1 MMIKS
6 ALPQIISQ
14 QTTDDGIS
22 WQIFVAAELDYFK
35 GHFEEQAV
43 LPGVTQLDWAIQLGC
58 QAFGYLPDVASLEVL
73 KFQQLM
79 LPDSQVELFISHNA
93 AKSKLTFSYRDGE
106 KRYASGRIALTEN
119 AGSST
124 SSKERQ
130 S

>member
-6 ALPQIISQ
+6 ALPQILAQHSNEDEIC
-14 QTTDDGIS
+14 
-22 WQIFVAAELDYFK
+22 WRIFVSAELDYFK

-58 QAFGYLPDVASLEVL
+58 QAFGYEPTVATLEVL

-79 LPDSQVELFISHNA
+79 LPDTEVELFISHNA
-93 AKSKLTFSYRDGE
+93 AKSKLTFSYRDGD
-106 KRYASGRIALTEN
+106 KRFASGRIALALASATCN
-119 AGSST
+119 KDS
-124 SSKERQ
+124 Q

>member
-14 QTTDDGIS
+14 QTTDDGIC

-58 QAFGYLPDVASLEVL
+58 QAFGYKPEVASLEVL

-79 LPDSQVELFISHNA
+79 LPDSQVELLISHNS
-93 AKSKLTFSYRDGE
+93 AKSKLTFSYRDGD
-106 KRYASGRIALTEN
+106 KRYASGRIALAPTQN
-119 AGSST
+119 
-124 SSKERQ
+124 KESQ

>member
-14 QTTDDGIS
+14 KDTEDGIS
-22 WQIFVAAELDYFK
+22 WQLFVAAELDYFK

-58 QAFGYLPDVASLEVL
+58 EAFGYQVEVASLEVL
-73 KFQQLM
+73 KFQQLL
-79 LPDSQVELFISHNA
+79 LPDSQVELLISHNT
-93 AKSKLTFSYRDGE
+93 AKAKLTFSYRDGD
-106 KRYASGRIALTEN
+106 KRYASGRIALA
-119 AGSST
+119 AGSSINN
-124 SSKERQ
+124 KESQ